1 MLVGP
6 VASPSCRPEPMGLFS
21 WPTWLLKVVL
31 VSVKLQT
38 ISQLVNLHANFLFHV
53 LKSLGLC
60 KRHGLR
66 VGSGFTWVG
75 LLQLVPTEEGSF
87 LLLAEIRS
95 LLQEPV
101 GNSTLADTWR
111 KRSGVIFASSVDGM

>member
-6 VASPSCRPEPMGLFS
+6 VASPSCRPEPTGLFS
-21 WPTWLLKVVL
+21 WPTWLLKLVL

-38 ISQLVNLHANFLFHV
+38 ISQLANLHAIFQFRV
-53 LKSLGLC
+53 LMNLSLC
-60 KRHGLR
+60 KRGGLR

-101 GNSTLADTWR
+101 GNPTLADTWR
-111 KRSGVIFASSVDGM
+111 KRSGMRFASSVDGM